1 MTTKR
6 IRKLVCRRAELKRQ
20 HAELKT
26 RLGKINRVI
35 RALTELD
42 RSGSGKRGPRSVVR

>member
-1 MTTKR
+1 MEETMKTKSV
-6 IRKLVCRRAELKRQ
+6 RKLIRRRAELKRQ
-20 HAELKT
+20 RAELKT

-42 RSGSGKRGPRSVVR
+42 RSGSGKRGQ